1 VRWSQLLIPTV
12 RENPADAEVVSH
24 RLMVRAG
31 MVRKLAAG
39 IYDYLPLGL
48 RVIRKVEAIV
58 REEMVR
64 AGAQEVLL
72 PAIQPA
78 ELWKESG
85 RWDVYGKELLRIRDR
100 HDREFCF
107 GPTHEEVITDLVRR
121 EVRSYKA
128 LPINLFQI
136 QTKFRDEV
144 RPRFGL
150 MRGREFLMKDA
161 YSFDVDDDGARV
173 AYQRMFD
180 AYCRIFQRCGLDFR
194 AVEADTGSI
203 GGRDSHEF
211 HVLAES
217 GEDQIVFCTDCRYAA
232 NVERARYALQPVK
245 PGSELMSAPRAEVST
260 PGARTVAE
268 VCASLGIPPTRLGK
282 TLILVADGE
291 LVAAV
296 VRGDHDLNEP
306 ALRTLLGASVVEMAD
321 ADVVREVTG
330 ASVGFAGP
338 VGLRVPV
345 IVDEALRGAAGFA
358 FGANRDGFHVTG
370 VSPERDFPVS
380 RWGAI
385 RRATPADRCAECGG
399 ALEFRRG
406 IEVGHV
412 FRLGTK
418 YSDALQCTF
427 LDADGRPRP
436 MVMGC
441 YGIGVGRTAAAAIE
455 QNNDERGIKWP
466 VALAPF
472 EVAVLALNPVAA
484 VFVAAEKLHDAFAE
498 AGVDVVFDDR
508 SERAGVKFTDAELI
522 GFPFV
527 VVVGAKGLEAG
538 EVELKDRR
546 AGSTEK
552 VALDA
557 IASLVTARVRE
568 AKRA

>member
-12 RENPADAEVVSH
+12 RENPADAEVASH

-31 MVRKLAAG
+31 MIRKVAAG

-48 RVIRKVEAIV
+48 KVIRKVEAIV

-64 AGAQEVLL
+64 AGAQEILL
-72 PAIQPA
+72 PAVQPA

-85 RWDVYGKELLRIRDR
+85 RWEIYGKELLRIRDR
-100 HDREFCF
+100 HEREFCF
-107 GPTHEEVITDLVRR
+107 GPTHEEVVTDLVRR

-161 YSFDVDDDGARV
+161 YSFDADDDGAKA

-180 AYCRIFQRCGLDFR
+180 AYVRIFRRCGLDFR

-217 GEDQIVFCTDCRYAA
+217 GEDQIVFCSKCQYAA
-232 NVERARYALQPVK
+232 NVERARYAPDPPTDGV
-245 PGSELMSAPRAEVST
+245 ESAPGEPAEAST
-260 PGARTVAE
+260 PDARTVDE
-268 VCASLGIPPTRLGK
+268 VCRSLGIPPTALGK
-282 TLILVADGE
+282 TLIVVADGSPI
-291 LVAAV
+291 AAM
-296 VRGDHDLNEP
+296 VRGDHELNEP
-306 ALRTLLGASVVEMAD
+306 ALRTLLGASVLEMAD
-321 ADVVREVTG
+321 AGVVREVTG

-338 VGLRVPV
+338 VGLAIPV
-345 IVDEALRGAAGFA
+345 FVDEALRGASGLAV
-358 FGANRDGFHVTG
+358 GANRDGFHLTG
-370 VSPERDFPVS
+370 VSPERDFTVA

-385 RRATPADRCAECGG
+385 RRATAADRCADCGSS
-399 ALEFRRG
+399 LDFRRG

-418 YSDALQCTF
+418 YSDALKCTF
-427 LDADGRPRP
+427 LDADGRPQP

-455 QNNDERGIKWP
+455 QNHDERGIRWP

-472 EVAVLALNPVAA
+472 EVAVLALNPAPA
-484 VFVAAEKLHDAFAE
+484 VFAAAETIHDKFVR
-498 AGVDVVFDDR
+498 AGVDVIFDDR

-527 VVVGAKGLEAG
+527 VVVGSKGLEAG

-546 AGSTEK
+546 TGATEK
-552 VALDA
+552 APFDA
-557 IASLVTARVRE
+557 VVQVLAQRIFEARCL
-568 AKRA
+568 

>member
-1 VRWSQLLIPTV
+1 MRWSQLLIPTV

-24 RLMVRAG
+24 RLMIRSG
-31 MVRKLAAG
+31 MIRKLAAG
-39 IYDYLPLGL
+39 IYDYLPIGL

-58 REEMVR
+58 REEMMR

-72 PAIQPA
+72 PAVQPA

-85 RWDVYGKELLRIRDR
+85 RWEIYGKELLRLRDR

-161 YSFDVDDDGARV
+161 YSFDADDDGARA
-173 AYQRMFD
+173 AYERMFD
-180 AYCRIFQRCGLDFR
+180 AYTRIFRRCGLDFR
-194 AVEADTGSI
+194 AVDADTGSI

-211 HVLAES
+211 HVLADS
-217 GEDQIVFCTDCRYAA
+217 GEDLIVFCAQCSYAA
-232 NVERARYALQPVK
+232 NVERARYAATPVADSAG
-245 PGSELMSAPRAEVST
+245 PGAGERAEVST
-260 PGARTVAE
+260 GDAKTIEQVCVALRL
-268 VCASLGIPPTRLGK
+268 ASDRLAK
-282 TLILVADGE
+282 TLILVADGAP
-291 LVAAV
+291 VAAM
-296 VRGDHDLNEP
+296 VRGDHELNEP
-306 ALRTLLGASVVEMAD
+306 ALRSLLGASMLELAD
-321 ADVVREVTG
+321 PGVVREVTG

-338 VGLRVPV
+338 LDLAVPV
-345 IVDEALRGAAGFA
+345 IVDEALRGASGLAV
-358 FGANRDGFHVTG
+358 GANRDGFHLTG
-370 VSPERDFPVS
+370 IVPERDFPVAS
-380 RWGAI
+380 WGAI
-385 RRATPADRCAECGG
+385 RRATTDDRCASCGG

-455 QNNDERGIKWP
+455 QNHDDRGIKWP

-472 EVAVLALNPVAA
+472 EVAVLALNPTPA
-484 VFVAAEKLHDAFAE
+484 VFAAAERLHDAFVE
-498 AGVDVVFDDR
+498 AGIEVVFDDR

-527 VVVGAKGLEAG
+527 VVVGAKGLDTG

-546 AGSTEK
+546 AGTTEK
-552 VALDA
+552 VPVGTVAEHV
-557 IASLVTARVRE
+557 ASLVRE
-568 AKRA
+568 AKRV

>member
-1 VRWSQLLIPTV
+1 MRWSQLLIPTV

-31 MVRKLAAG
+31 MIRKLAAG

-48 RVIRKVEAIV
+48 RVVRKVEAII
-58 REEMVR
+58 REEMVL

-72 PAIQPA
+72 PAVQPA

-85 RWDVYGKELLRIRDR
+85 RWDVYGKELLRLRDR
-100 HDREFCF
+100 HEREFCF

-161 YSFDVDDDGARV
+161 YSFDVDDDGARA
-173 AYQRMFD
+173 AYQKMFD
-180 AYCRIFQRCGLDFR
+180 AYSRIFRRCGLDFR

-211 HVLAES
+211 HVLADS
-217 GEDQIVFCTDCRYAA
+217 GEDLIVFCTRCQYAA
-232 NVERARYALQPVK
+232 NVERARYAIV
-245 PGSELMSAPRAEVST
+245 SAVESSAAARVEPAEVAT
-260 PGARTVAE
+260 GAAKTVDE
-268 VCASLGIPPTRLGK
+268 VCSALGVSPQHLGK
-282 TLILVADGE
+282 TLILVADGAP
-291 LVAAV
+291 VAAV
-296 VRGDHDLNEP
+296 VRGDHELNEP
-306 ALRTLLGASVVEMAD
+306 AIRTLLGASVVELAD
-321 ADVVREVTG
+321 PAVVREVTG

-338 VGLRVPV
+338 IGLSVPV
-345 IVDEALRGAAGFA
+345 VVDEALRGASGLAV
-358 FGANRDGFHVTG
+358 GANRDGFHVIG
-370 VSPERDFPVS
+370 VSPERDFPVT

-385 RRATPADRCAECGG
+385 RRATADDRCAECGG
-399 ALEFRRG
+399 SLDFRRG

-418 YSDALQCTF
+418 YSDALQCNY
-427 LDADGRPRP
+427 LDADGKPRP

-455 QNNDERGIKWP
+455 QNHDDRGIKWP

-472 EVAVLALNPVAA
+472 EVAVLALNPTPAVSEAA
-484 VFVAAEKLHDAFAE
+484 GRLHDELVE
-498 AGVDVVFDDR
+498 AGVEVIFDDR
-508 SERAGVKFTDAELI
+508 PERAGVKFTDAELI
-522 GFPFV
+522 GFPLV
-527 VVVGAKGLEAG
+527 VVVGTKGLEVG

-546 AGSTEK
+546 TGTTDKVPVDK
-552 VALDA
+552 VAQHVAALIRD
-557 IASLVTARVRE
+557 